1 MHLLN
6 CKGGDPLVRQLGLN
20 KLEFCLAILEQLQR
34 TFTSASLYRGFFS
47 EAVRHIVHESSAP
60 VIEPQKAETGSS
72 LPDDSYT
79 ENFVTPFTFDDGT
92 INALMDEAYF
102 NFWEPLN
109 RLGC

>member
-6 CKGGDPLVRQLGLN
+6 CKGGDPLARQLGLN

-34 TFTSASLYRGFFS
+34 TFTSASLYRGLFS
-47 EAVRHIVHESSAP
+47 EAVRHIVHESSAQAN
-60 VIEPQKAETGSS
+60 EPQKIDPGSS
-72 LPDDSYT
+72 VPNDASM

-109 RLGC
+109 RLG